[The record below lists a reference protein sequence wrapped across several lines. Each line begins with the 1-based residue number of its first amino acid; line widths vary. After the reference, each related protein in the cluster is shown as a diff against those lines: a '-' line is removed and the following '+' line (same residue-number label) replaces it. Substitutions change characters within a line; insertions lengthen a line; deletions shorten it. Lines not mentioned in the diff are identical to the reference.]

1 MSAPAVKGCA
11 TLDSVSVR
19 VPLERTPEQQAEE
32 DAFLALYGAWSPL
45 EPAAFAREM
54 AGFPRPWWVVG
65 GC

>member
-1 MSAPAVKGCA
+1 VKGCA
-11 TLDSVSVR
+11 TLVSVSVR